1 MSKPSVEQQYRRFLL
16 SLSGFIFA
24 GSALELVFLEHYEAI
39 IQYLP
44 FVLSGVGLITVLIAI
59 RKASQSSIKWLR
71 YVMWI
76 VGIGGIFGMYQHLEH
91 NFDFAVEI
99 SPNISTMGAFWE
111 SLYGASPF
119 LAPGILCL
127 GALLGYAATWRHP
140 LLSD

>member
-1 MSKPSVEQQYRRFLL
+1 MSDPTVEQQYRRFLL
-16 SLSGFIFA
+16 ILSGFIFA
-24 GSALELVFLEHYEAI
+24 GSALELVFLEHYEAT

-44 FVLSGVGLITVLIAI
+44 FVLSGVGMVAVVATI
-59 RKASQSSIKWLR
+59 RNTSPNSLKWLR
-71 YVMWI
+71 YMMWL
-76 VGIGGIFGMYQHLEH
+76 IGLGGVFGMYQHLEH

-111 SLYGASPF
+111 ALYGASPF

-140 LLSD
+140 NIE